1 MQARD
6 LMTNNPR
13 TCAPSDTL
21 RDAISIMKDENVG
34 IVPITEGNG
43 ELRVVGVV
51 TDRDAAL
58 KLGQSDQRPS
68 DVPISEAMST
78 SIVQVRPDDSVDDV
92 TRKMEDAQVRRIL
105 VTDNGRLLG
114 VIATADLARAAK
126 TKQTGK
132 VIEKISEPA
141 PSAAR

>member
-13 TCAPSDTL
+13 TCAPSDSL

-34 IVPITEGNG
+34 MVPITEGNG
-43 ELRVVGVV
+43 ALRVVGVV

-58 KLGQSDQRPS
+58 KLGESDQRPS
-68 DVPISEAMST
+68 DVQISEVMST

-92 TRKMEDAQVRRIL
+92 TGKMEDAQVRRIL

-132 VIEKISEPA
+132 VIEKISEPGPA
-141 PSAAR
+141 EAR